1 MAGPNQNRHLIRA
14 KFIKTTAALL
24 KCFDLIANPTGLF
37 FSIPMPN
44 QTQLFT
50 FVKIGPKLFAQPP
63 CIA

>member
-1 MAGPNQNRHLIRA
+1 MAGPDQNRHLIWT
-14 KFIKTTAALL
+14 KLIKTTAALL
-24 KCFDLIANPTGLF
+24 KRFDLIANPSGLF
-37 FSIPMPN
+37 FSIPMPD